1 MSYTRKTSEEHITSL
16 YRYSWWEMTQCE
28 GNFKGIVWHQWWLI
42 IWELLMFYVT
52 DVKSDEMHLTKPHL
66 IWEPSEIHF
75 VCSTGK
81 TNLYGLVMTWGAVN
95 YTFFFFLFWGNYCS
109 IVFIAVT
116 TQFALHGW
124 FVALERVEIRNVEIK
139 SVLVVQTEHRLFS
152 GITGDNC
159 ERHKSPTI
167 THQRKRLL

>member
-1 MSYTRKTSEEHITSL
+1 MIDHLRTNDVLCHWRQIWWDASNKTTFDLRTFRNSL
-16 YRYSWWEMTQCE
+16 CVLYWKNKLKWV
-28 GNFKGIVWHQWWLI
+28 GNDMRGSKL
-42 IWELLMFYVT
+42 
-52 DVKSDEMHLTKPHL
+52 
-66 IWEPSEIHF
+66 HF
-75 VCSTGK
+75 
-81 TNLYGLVMTWGAVN
+81 
-95 YTFFFFLFWGNYCS
+95 FFFFLFWGNYCS